1 MDMAASE
8 LKSQYD
14 PLMDCLKVIAQRDG
28 YSAACWVN
36 SEEEV
41 EGQRERLEAAI
52 NRMEAD
58 TTKAP

>member
-8 LKSQYD
+8 LKSEYD

-28 YSAACWVN
+28 YSATCWVN
-36 SEEEV
+36 SEKEV
-41 EGQRERLEAAI
+41 EEQRKWLEAAI
-52 NRMEAD
+52 DRMEAD

>member
-14 PLMDCLKVIAQRDG
+14 PLMDCLKVIARRDG